1 MDYDELVS
9 DIVRRVRV
17 RYDDYVKYQQ
27 SKFITV
33 DSFDEV
39 AEQLLDEVLD
49 DYLIYEEDMATIFT
63 ATCDNIGEV
72 LFGYTPHIV
81 GGDNAYDVFRS
92 DCVEALDIK

>member
-9 DIVRRVRV
+9 DIVKQVHV
-17 RYDDYVKYQQ
+17 RYEDYVDYQK
-27 SKFITV
+27 SEGLDVEPFEAMV
-33 DSFDEV
+33 
-39 AEQLLDEVLD
+39 EQLLDKVLD